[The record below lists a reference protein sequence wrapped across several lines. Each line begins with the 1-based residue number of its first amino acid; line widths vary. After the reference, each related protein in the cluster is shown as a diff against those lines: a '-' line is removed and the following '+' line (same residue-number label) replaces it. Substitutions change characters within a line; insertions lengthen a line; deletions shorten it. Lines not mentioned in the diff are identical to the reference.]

1 MTGVPARPTAVSLT
15 TLPLEADSR
24 AFRIA
29 CSLADAG
36 FRSILVE
43 GRPSVRQFWGDRIE
57 VRSIGRGGS
66 GPSGTGN
73 GLVAVGSRFRRMT
86 AALRAGQI
94 GAVGELPLY
103 LGYRGYEWWRYC
115 RRPRH
120 RLPSADL
127 YYLHSFEMH
136 RAVAA
141 AAARLGASVV
151 YDAHDYYRGI
161 EPVEL
166 QRAFDRNRLRP
177 FLDRLENRLVAAADG
192 VVTVSEG
199 VARLMEH
206 TFGRRPV
213 VIRNCHDDRLDRPVV
228 SDLRMVLGLTG
239 EDRLCVVVGNRKAGM
254 AVEIAADA
262 MALLPGN
269 FHLAFLGR
277 FYEGQAETLRRHP
290 AAGRIHFGH
299 CVAPDQVV
307 PFIRSADLG
316 LVIYEPRSDNYRNAL
331 PNGFFQVVAAGLPII
346 RAPLAE
352 VEATIG
358 GHKVGSVLDRL
369 DPGELARAIARCSQV
384 LETLRLNTAALA
396 RELRWETE
404 AVRLRDL
411 IEGAMLARTAGRG
424 RSCSGPTRKNLPH

>member
-1 MTGVPARPTAVSLT
+1 MPARPTAVSLT
-15 TLPLEADSR
+15 PLPLEADSR

-36 FRSILVE
+36 FRSILIE
-43 GRPSVRQFWGDRIE
+43 GRPSVRQFWGEQIE
-57 VRSIGRGGS
+57 VRSVGHRGS
-66 GPSGTGN
+66 GANRPGDGSAAAGTP
-73 GLVAVGSRFRRMT
+73 FRRLT
-86 AALRAGQI
+86 AALRAGRI

-103 LGYRGYEWWRYC
+103 LGYRLCEWGRYC
-115 RRPRH
+115 RRPR
-120 RLPSADL
+120 RQLPSADL

-136 RAVAA
+136 RAVAPA
-141 AAARLGASVV
+141 AAQFGASVV
-151 YDAHDYYRGI
+151 YDAHDFYRGI

-166 QRAFDRNRLRP
+166 QRPFDRNRLRP

-192 VVTVSEG
+192 LVTVSEG
-199 VARLMEH
+199 VAQLMER
-206 TFGRRPV
+206 TFGRRPA
-213 VIRNCHDDRLDRPVV
+213 VIRNCHDDRLDRPVA
-228 SDLRMVLGLTG
+228 SDLRMVLGLSA

-254 AVEIAADA
+254 AIETAADA

-277 FYEGQAETLRRHP
+277 FYQGQAQQLRRHP
-290 AAGRIHFGH
+290 ASRRLHFGH

-316 LVIYEPRSDNYRNAL
+316 LVIYQPRSDNYRSAL
-331 PNGFFQVVAAGLPII
+331 PNGFFEVVAAGLPVV

-358 GHKVGSVLDRL
+358 GRNVGVLVRL
-369 DPGELARAIARCSQV
+369 DAAELARAIRRCSEN
-384 LETLRLNTAALA
+384 LETLRINTAALA

-404 AVRLRDL
+404 AARLRDL
-411 IEGAMLARTAGRG
+411 IRGVMLARSADRVPSSFAICG
-424 RSCSGPTRKNLPH
+424 